1 MIDTSIFQSRK
12 EKETFLKEII
22 TKLSISETEKEI
34 YTISLE
40 ILNDWD
46 FLQFFEKIIS
56 QVPDE
61 SLQRKSTIAPLTSTL
76 L

>member
-1 MIDTSIFQSRK
+1 MFDSSIFQSRK

-40 ILNDWD
+40 ILEDRD
-46 FLQFFEKIIS
+46 FTKFFDGIVS
-56 QVPDE
+56 QVSNE
-61 SLQRKSTIAPLTSTL
+61 AIQGKSTIAPLTSTL